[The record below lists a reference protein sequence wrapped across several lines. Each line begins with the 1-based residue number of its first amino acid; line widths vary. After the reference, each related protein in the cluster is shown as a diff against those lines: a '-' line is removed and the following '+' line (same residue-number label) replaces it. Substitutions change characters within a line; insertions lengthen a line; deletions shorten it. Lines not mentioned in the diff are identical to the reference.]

1 MHFTSLMSSIQY
13 AKNANAF
20 ILLELR
26 GTDVVVVEWQV
37 DFRCGLESRSWRG
50 VLDKTLCD
58 KVFQWLV
65 AGRWFSWFS
74 LDTPVSYTNKTDRHD
89 ITEILLK
96 VALRTIT
103 PYILE
108 LNQRKK
114 NQKHFII
121 RIVLRS
127 FLTNWFK
134 KWIIQSLFSLF
145 VFSQMIQ

>member
-1 MHFTSLMSSIQY
+1 MHFIPLMSSTQY

-26 GTDVVVVEWQV
+26 GTDVVVIVWQL
-37 DFRCGLESRSWRG
+37 DLRCELESRSWRG
-50 VLDKTLCD
+50 VLDTTLCD
-58 KVFQWLV
+58 KVAQWLV

-74 LDTPVSYTNKTDRHD
+74 LDTPVSYTNQTDRHD

-114 NQKHFII
+114 NQKTFHHQNSSKI
-121 RIVLRS
+121 
-127 FLTNWFK
+127 
-134 KWIIQSLFSLF
+134 LFNKL
-145 VFSQMIQ
+145 I